1 MLMMTLKK
9 QNKTKTKKIYS
20 EWLDLETSMYVSQF
34 SFFQKKHDFLLGP
47 NDVDGPTNVIIYSK
61 TRWISLL

>member
-9 QNKTKTKKIYS
+9 KKKPKKKIYS
-20 EWLDLETSMYVSQF
+20 EWLDLETSMFVSQF
-34 SFFQKKHDFLLGP
+34 SFFEKKHDFLLGP
-47 NDVDGPTNVIIYSK
+47 NYVDDPTNVIIYSK